1 MRAHESATDAVL
13 SVALTLWFAAVG
25 YATFCRLA
33 GQDPTDTKAA
43 QHPGIP
49 AIDSIVSR
57 WSWRVRRFGQAER
70 CLLLPQ
76 DHWDAISTGAQTGRS
91 SIVLSVAM
99 TKAVGQNLVEDDQG
113 NEVDEATWL
122 QERLGSDAVGKADAG
137 LIMWSAARM
146 SLGVAAMS

>member
-1 MRAHESATDAVL
+1 M
-13 SVALTLWFAAVG
+13 SV
-25 YATFCRLA
+25 
-33 GQDPTDTKAA
+33 
-43 QHPGIP
+43 
-49 AIDSIVSR
+49 
-57 WSWRVRRFGQAER
+57 
-70 CLLLPQ
+70 LPQ

-137 LIMWSAARM
+137 LIMWYAARM